1 MELVNVMT
9 KTMMCAAMLL
19 VGCVD
24 EPDALDEANE
34 ANEALIDDEASEL
47 NEANEASELNDAL
60 IDLADD
66 EREHEN
72 EAVLD
77 LAAGEPGPGTAA
89 TEIETLD
96 VKIPAALHAQKLELP
111 AKLVRPKLASASG
124 KRPAMLVLHGSG
136 GLLKDG
142 SGKGPE
148 PCSSKMESQYSEWA
162 NRLAGLGYTVLLPSS
177 YSARGFCD
185 KHKDKMPK
193 NFDDKT
199 EQIISRIYD
208 TDAASRYL
216 CDMEEVDC
224 DRMGVLGFSQGGTM
238 VMLALHWQ
246 VDHAL
251 AYFRKNKAK
260 EVDIEIPDLKP
271 GRPEF
276 KMGIAYYPGCGFDGA
291 VPMSTSKSAA
301 IENKYS
307 PTVPLTILHGS
318 KDSLVKQCSTEYATG
333 ARQIQSGQVA
343 EKLKIEDLYE
353 ITVYKGASHS
363 FDSSG
368 SKNPGDANKGADGAA
383 RVAALKVTLQKLAT
397 QL

>member
-1 MELVNVMT
+1 MDLANVMA
-9 KTMMCAAMLL
+9 KTMMCAAVLV

-24 EPDALDEANE
+24 ESDALEA
-34 ANEALIDDEASEL
+34 ANQADMALIDDA
-47 NEANEASELNDAL
+47 ADVADVADVADDAAL
-60 IDLADD
+60 DLVDD

-72 EAVLD
+72 EEQVLD
-77 LAAGEPGPGTAA
+77 LAAGELGPGTAA
-89 TEIETLD
+89 AEIETLD
-96 VKIPAALHAQKLELP
+96 VIIPPALHSQGIELP
-111 AKLVRPKLASASG
+111 AKLVRPKLSSASG

-142 SGKGPE
+142 SGKGKQ
-148 PCSSKMESQYSEWA
+148 PCSSEMESQYQEWA
-162 NRLAGLGYTVLLPSS
+162 DRLAGLGYTVLLPSS

-185 KHKDKMPK
+185 KHKDDMPK
-193 NFDDKT
+193 HFDDKP

-216 CDMEEVDC
+216 CELKEVDC
-224 DRMGVLGFSQGGTM
+224 ERMGVLGFSQGGTM

-246 VDHAL
+246 VEHAIS
-251 AYFRKNKAK
+251 YFRKTKAK
-260 EVDIEIPDLKP
+260 DFDIEIPDLKP

-291 VPMSTSKSAA
+291 VPTSTSKSSA

-307 PTVPLTILHGS
+307 PTGPLTILHGS
-318 KDSLVKQCSTEYATG
+318 KDSLLKQCSTEHATG
-333 ARQIQSGQVA
+333 ARQIQSKQVA
-343 EKLKIEDLYE
+343 EKLGIEDLYE

-368 SKNPGDANKGADGAA
+368 SKNPADANKGADGAA
-383 RVAALKVTLQKLAT
+383 RVAALKVTLHKLAT

>member
-1 MELVNVMT
+1 MDLGNVMA
-9 KTMMCAAMLL
+9 KTMLCVAMLM
-19 VGCVD
+19 VGCA
-24 EPDALDEANE
+24 EESDALEEANE
-34 ANEALIDDEASEL
+34 ANEANEAKEALIDDEASE
-47 NEANEASELNDAL
+47 AL
-60 IDLADD
+60 VDLVDD

-72 EAVLD
+72 EKTVLG
-77 LAAGEPGPGTAA
+77 LAAGEPGPGAA
-89 TEIETLD
+89 AMEIETLD
-96 VKIPAALHAQKLELP
+96 VTIPAALHSQGLELP
-111 AKLVRPKLASASG
+111 AKLVRPKLSQSNG

-142 SGKGPE
+142 SGKGKQ
-148 PCSSKMESQYSEWA
+148 PCSSQMESQYRDWA
-162 NRLAGLGYTVLLPSS
+162 DRLAGLGYTVLLPSS

-193 NFDDKT
+193 TFDDKP
-199 EQIISRIYD
+199 EQILSRIYD

-216 CDMEEVDC
+216 CGLEEVDC
-224 DRMGVLGFSQGGTM
+224 ERMGVLGFSQGGTM

-246 VDHAL
+246 VEHAL
-251 AYFRKNKAK
+251 AYFRQTKGKD
-260 EVDIEIPDLKP
+260 VDIEIPDLKP

-291 VPMSTSKSAA
+291 VPLSTSKGSA

-307 PTVPLTILHGS
+307 PTGPLTILHGS
-318 KDSLVKQCSTEYATG
+318 KDSLLNHCSSQYG
-333 ARQIQSGQVA
+333 SGGRQIQSQQVA
-343 EKLKIEDLYE
+343 AKLKIEDLYE

-368 SKNPGDANKGADGAA
+368 SKNPADANKGADGAA
-383 RVAALKVTLQKLAT
+383 RVAALKVTLEKLAT